1 MLWFACDAGG
11 DMQFHTYLA
20 GLFGLT
26 DNEWGRAIAQNLI
39 ASLIFAVAAF
49 FATRAIYRARLT
61 DKDSEI
67 EKARLGEQKAL
78 RKLEALKT
86 DYDTLKHAADDLAA
100 ASIETAF
107 AAYEREER
115 DGNYE
120 RAAGVLQEY
129 FERERRNLARLT
141 GTLGDWYAAF
151 IGDEN
156 AAGAVERARNFYNIA
171 LFADPSDGKWPKAAA
186 ELSMAASIA
195 KLQAGALPGG
205 RFRRPLRL
213 CHGEQP
219 GGCGGA
225 RCRPFRTLRR
235 DGGGRRLLCGLPS
248 GAPRLSRG

>member
-1 MLWFACDAGG
+1 MVCLRCGG
-11 DMQFHTYLA
+11 AICNCHTYLA

-78 RKLEALKT
+78 RKLEALKA

-129 FERERRNLARLT
+129 FERERQNLARLT
-141 GTLGDWYAAF
+141 GSLGDWYAAF

-156 AAGAVERARNFYNIA
+156 AAGAVERARNFLQHRAFCGPQRQQMAKGCRRI
-171 LFADPSDGKWPKAAA
+171 
-186 ELSMAASIA
+186 EHVRQHRQAASRRA
-195 KLQAGALPGG
+195 PGG

-225 RCRPFRTLRR
+225 RWRPFRTLRR

>member
-11 DMQFHTYLA
+11 DMQFNTYLA

-78 RKLEALKT
+78 RKLEALKA
-86 DYDTLKHAADDLAA
+86 DYETLKHAADDLAA

-141 GTLGDWYAAF
+141 GTLGDWYAASSATKTPPVRWSVP
-151 IGDEN
+151 G
-156 AAGAVERARNFYNIA
+156 
-171 LFADPSDGKWPKAAA
+171 PSTT
-186 ELSMAASIA
+186 S
-195 KLQAGALPGG
+195 
-205 RFRRPLRL
+205 RFLRTPATAN
-213 CHGEQP
+213 GQ
-219 GGCGGA
+219 
-225 RCRPFRTLRR
+225 
-235 DGGGRRLLCGLPS
+235 GLP
-248 GAPRLSRG
+248 PN